1 MAGFLPRNPVQ
12 LVAKWFNT
20 LIAFRF
26 IVLVFLI
33 FGSACMSV
41 KDPRNDG
48 SQRNENLT
56 IFTAAS
62 LTEAFTEIGESFE
75 ATNPG
80 TEVSINLAGS
90 QQLAQQLSQGAPA
103 DVFASADDQ
112 QMENVIMAGRVNPGT
127 DQAFAHNKLVVILPG
142 DNPGNI
148 FDLEDLAKPS
158 LTIILADEAVP
169 VGRYSLEMLERA
181 SEQGGFGEQFKLKV
195 LNNVVSYEENVRA
208 VLTKIILGEADA
220 GIVYASDISGAQE
233 EDITMIEIPE
243 QVNIT
248 ASYYIAPLSESTS
261 VDRGMA
267 FIRFVLS
274 PNGQDILE
282 QNGFSRAGED
292 E

>member
-1 MAGFLPRNPVQ
+1 
-12 LVAKWFNT
+12 
-20 LIAFRF
+20 
-26 IVLVFLI
+26 
-33 FGSACMSV
+33 MSV
-41 KDPRNDG
+41 NDLRNDD

-56 IFTAAS
+56 IFAAAS

-75 ATNPG
+75 VANPG
-80 TEVSINLAGS
+80 IEVSISLAGS

-103 DVFASADDQ
+103 DVFASADNQ

-127 DQAFAHNKLVVILPG
+127 DQPFANNKLVLIMPG
-142 DNPGNI
+142 DNPGDI
-148 FDLEDLAKPS
+148 FDLGDLAKPG
-158 LTIILADEAVP
+158 LKIVLADKAVP
-169 VGRYSLEMLERA
+169 AGRYSLDMLARA
-181 SEQGGFGEQFKLKV
+181 SEQDGFGEQFKLKV

-261 VDRGMA
+261 VHRGMS

-274 PNGQDILE
+274 PTGQDILE
-282 QNGFSRAGED
+282 QNGFSRAGEN

>member
-1 MAGFLPRNPVQ
+1 
-12 LVAKWFNT
+12 
-20 LIAFRF
+20 
-26 IVLVFLI
+26 
-33 FGSACMSV
+33 MSV
-41 KDPRNDG
+41 NDLRNDD
-48 SQRNENLT
+48 SQRNDNLT
-56 IFTAAS
+56 IFAAAS
-62 LTEAFTEIGESFE
+62 LTEAFTEIGERFE
-75 ATNPG
+75 AANSG
-80 TEVSINLAGS
+80 IEVSISLAGS

-103 DVFASADDQ
+103 DVFASADNQ

-127 DQAFAHNKLVVILPG
+127 DQPFAHNKLVLIMPG
-142 DNPGNI
+142 DNPGDI
-148 FDLEDLAKPS
+148 FDLGDLTKPG
-158 LTIILADEAVP
+158 LKIVLADEAVP
-169 VGRYSLEMLERA
+169 AGRYSLDMLARA
-181 SEQGGFGEQFKLKV
+181 SEQDRFGEQFKLKV

-261 VDRGMA
+261 VDRGTA

-282 QNGFSRAGED
+282 QNGFSRAGEN